1 MIQSI
6 QASSTTLYNSTQ
18 NTIGAA
24 KVTTDNKQLNAQ
36 ASQEEDENTKTSS
49 QGDVLTISTQGAY
62 AAKTFTGQSAS
73 RPSEDGNGE
82 DSYTDS
88 TAAAIASAA
97 SDAGINEA
105 TATKNANSADAAAVS
120 GSSSSSEDS
129 SLSQYSEAELKEM
142 LNNGEITQ
150 AEYNA
155 EIKSREQSE
164 AADEDEDENQTSVSD
179 TDKAEA

>member
-6 QASSTTLYNSTQ
+6 QANSTTLYNSTR

-24 KVTTDNKQLNAQ
+24 KVTTDNKVLNAQ
-36 ASQEEDENTKTSS
+36 DSQEDDENTKTSS

-120 GSSSSSEDS
+120 GSSSSSSESS

-142 LNNGEITQ
+142 LQDGEITR

-155 EIKSREQSE
+155 EIKSREQSDE
-164 AADEDEDENQTSVSD
+164 ADEDENENTTSGTNQT
-179 TDKAEA
+179 EA

>member
-6 QASSTTLYNSTQ
+6 QANSTTLYNSTR

-36 ASQEEDENTKTSS
+36 SSQEEDENTKTSS

-73 RPSEDGNGE
+73 RPSEDGTGE

-120 GSSSSSEDS
+120 GSSSSSSEDS

-142 LNNGEITQ
+142 LQDGEITR

-155 EIKSREQSE
+155 EIKSREQSD
-164 AADEDEDENQTSVSD
+164 AAEEDENENTTSD
-179 TDKAEA
+179 TDKTEA

>member
-6 QASSTTLYNSTQ
+6 QASNTTLYNSTQ

-36 ASQEEDENTKTSS
+36 ATQEDDENTKTSS

-120 GSSSSSEDS
+120 GSSSSSENS

-142 LNNGEITQ
+142 LQNGEITR

-155 EIKSREQSE
+155 EIKSREQSD
-164 AADEDEDENQTSVSD
+164 AADEDENENTTSD
-179 TDKAEA
+179 TDKTEA